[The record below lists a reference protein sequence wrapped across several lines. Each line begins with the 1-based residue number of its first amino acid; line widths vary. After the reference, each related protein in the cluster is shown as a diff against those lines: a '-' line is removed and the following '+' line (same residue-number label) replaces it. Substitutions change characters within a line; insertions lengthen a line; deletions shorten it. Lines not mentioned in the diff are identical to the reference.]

1 MTRAGRAERREF
13 WGLIATLLRRNPRA
27 LKPAITVAALY
38 LHLGPFSRY
47 VIETIDRQ
55 IEEVVT
61 GRWQPPVPV
70 QVIPAAENTRSK
82 SFVGGVPQTAK

>member
-70 QVIPAAENTRSK
+70 QVIGAPENTRARPDT
-82 SFVGGVPQTAK
+82 VAAD